1 MWDLSS
7 ESEPVFSFIMK
18 FYFPG
23 LGECSLQLF
32 FFFFFFFLH
41 LGECWSMLGS
51 FKFGLPKD
59 VEILLC
65 ILRFPNI
72 SCRESNKLHF
82 PVSHFTR
89 VYTCDLGYAK
99 LTFFW
104 ETQI

>member
-1 MWDLSS
+1 
-7 ESEPVFSFIMK
+7 
-18 FYFPG
+18 
-23 LGECSLQLF
+23 
-32 FFFFFFFLH
+32 
-41 LGECWSMLGS
+41 MLGS

-82 PVSHFTR
+82 PVSHITR

-99 LTFFW
+99 LTFF
-104 ETQI
+104 